1 MSELTDKKDEAEER
15 PSAVTAVDEGD
26 GKEATV
32 AAQGWKTILACAAV
46 SAVVATATATALIAS
61 GVGKS
66 KIATLDISGIVE
78 LEQMRMTA
86 LMMRKETSEE
96 ERMRAMSRMKS
107 FGNTLQAAISEVHTS
122 CKCVI
127 VTRNAVIGQAEMDV
141 TEEVKG
147 KLGLQGI
154 DLDQARAS
162 AEQAVDRRVPNAEE
176 LSRKAQAL
184 LNK

>member
-1 MSELTDKKDEAEER
+1 
-15 PSAVTAVDEGD
+15 
-26 GKEATV
+26 
-32 AAQGWKTILACAAV
+32 
-46 SAVVATATATALIAS
+46 
-61 GVGKS
+61 
-66 KIATLDISGIVE
+66 
-78 LEQMRMTA
+78 
-86 LMMRKETSEE
+86 
-96 ERMRAMSRMKS
+96 
-107 FGNTLQAAISEVHTS
+107 
-122 CKCVI
+122 
-127 VTRNAVIGQAEMDV
+127 MDV

>member
-1 MSELTDKKDEAEER
+1 
-15 PSAVTAVDEGD
+15 
-26 GKEATV
+26 
-32 AAQGWKTILACAAV
+32 
-46 SAVVATATATALIAS
+46 
-61 GVGKS
+61 
-66 KIATLDISGIVE
+66 
-78 LEQMRMTA
+78 MTA